1 MLTLDRHTHQLHGG
15 IWEGTIEGVEEEK
28 GADEGL
34 MRRVRGLFGRG

>member
-1 MLTLDRHTHQLHGG
+1 MSGNPLSDKTVVVSGTLSEMTRK
-15 IWEGTIEGVEEEK
+15 EVEK